1 MIVVSDYAK
10 GVISENII
18 SRLITKSKQLN
29 KLILID
35 PKGREYRKY
44 KGATLLT
51 PNKQEAATACD
62 LDTDGQ
68 KLVEKAGNLLLK
80 NIDVNAVLITQGEK
94 GMTLFERNKSSYHLD
109 ALAREVYDVTG
120 AGDTVIA
127 GLGVAVGAGA
137 DLAEASEIANVA
149 AGLVVEEIGTTAV
162 NIKRL
167 KEAIA
172 ER

>member
-1 MIVVSDYAK
+1 M
-10 GVISENII
+10 
-18 SRLITKSKQLN
+18 
-29 KLILID
+29 
-35 PKGREYRKY
+35 
-44 KGATLLT
+44 LT
-51 PNKQEAATACD
+51 PNKLEAATACN
-62 LDTDGQ
+62 LDYDGQ
-68 KLVEKAGNLLLK
+68 KMVENAGSLLLK
-80 NIDVNAVLITQGEK
+80 NLDVNAVLITQGEK
-94 GMTLFERNKSSYHLD
+94 GMTLFERNKSSYHLA

-162 NIKRL
+162 NIKSL